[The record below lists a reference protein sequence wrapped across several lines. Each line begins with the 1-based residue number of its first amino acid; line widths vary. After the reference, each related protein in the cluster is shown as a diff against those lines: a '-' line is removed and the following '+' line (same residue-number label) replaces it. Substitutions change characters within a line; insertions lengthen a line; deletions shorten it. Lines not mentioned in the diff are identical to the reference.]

1 MMSHGWAL
9 RQSRGAGTGLVCLR
23 AMLSAG
29 GRSAQRRATLSPTA
43 TAMPTHEPVATP
55 TLVAAGEA
63 STPQPSLCRPADA
76 TAPLPSTL
84 ATIYAATSDG
94 TVAALNASDGSQRW
108 SYKTG
113 VNGTPLL
120 TPTSAL
126 LYVSVSAAAA
136 GSSTLILALGQADGV
151 VHWKTQIPGIA
162 HVGVD
167 V

>member
-1 MMSHGWAL
+1 MSHGWAL
-9 RQSRGAGTGLVCLR
+9 RQSRGAGTGLVLLL
-23 AMLSAG
+23 AMLSACG
-29 GRSAQRRATLSPTA
+29 PSAQRTATLSPTA

-136 GSSTLILALGQADGV
+136 GSSTLILARRAYRVGILGTTRTPSGAEG
-151 VHWKTQIPGIA
+151 HCGW
-162 HVGVD
+162 
-167 V
+167 